1 MQPHEYS
8 RRILLAVTGLSPQV
22 VTETVYALA
31 VSEPPFVPTEIHLLT
46 TREGAQRARLALLSD
61 DPGWF
66 HRLRSDYALPPIAFD
81 AGHIHVLAGADGAP
95 LDDIR
100 TEEDNLAT
108 ADAITE
114 HVRRVTQDPASSVHV
129 SIAGG
134 RKTMG
139 FYLGYA
145 LSLFG
150 RAQDRL
156 SHVLV
161 SEPFES
167 TWDFFYPTP
176 TSRVIQVK
184 DNKLADARDA
194 TVTLATIPFVS
205 LRAEL
210 PRALLDGRAGFAQTV
225 AAASAALGAPQLVL
239 DAPSR
244 RVCMGGNVFDL
255 PPAEFAFL
263 AALAHRARSGKPA
276 LRAPKKDVVD
286 REWARAYLADVQAA
300 CGIGHVPH
308 SLDRLCERGVDSDY
322 VSQRL
327 SRLNKILQTQLD
339 VGAARY
345 RIDGGRGRGYRLRLP
360 PEAIRFERLPYAAG
374 GGANATLRRRTKERL
389 PQTKHSKANIG

>member
-1 MQPHEYS
+1 MQPHEYP

-22 VTETVYALA
+22 VTETLYAL
-31 VSEPPFVPTEIHLLT
+31 VTREPAFVPTEIHLLT
-46 TREGAQRARLALLSD
+46 TREGAQRVRLALLSD

-66 HRLRSDYALPPIAFD
+66 HRLRKDYALPPIAFD
-81 AGHIHVLAGADGAP
+81 AGHVHVLPAADGTP

-100 TEEDNLAT
+100 TEQDNLAM

-114 HVRRVTQDPASSVHV
+114 HVRRFTQDPASSVHV

-161 SEPFES
+161 NEPFES

-176 TSRVIQVK
+176 NSRVIQVK

-194 TVTLATIPFVS
+194 KVTLATIPFVC

-225 AAASAALGAPQLVL
+225 AAASAAVGAPQLVL
-239 DAPSR
+239 DPATR
-244 RVCMGGNVFDL
+244 RVRMGGQVFEL
-255 PPAEFAFL
+255 APAEFAFL
-263 AALAHRARSGKPA
+263 AALAHRARHGKPA
-276 LRAPKKDVVD
+276 LRAPKKDVLD
-286 REWARAYLADVQAA
+286 REWARAYLADVQSA
-300 CGIGHVPH
+300 CGIGLVPD
-308 SLDRLCERGVDSDY
+308 SVERLRDRGIDSDY

-327 SRLNKILQTQLD
+327 SRLNKALQTRLD

-345 RIDGGRGRGYRLRLP
+345 RINGGRGRGYRLQLP
-360 PEAIRFERLPYAAG
+360 PEAIRFEPLPEPRASDAG
-374 GGANATLRRRTKERL
+374 HRRR
-389 PQTKHSKANIG
+389 SKAQGPLTHERRAVRA